1 MCYKMNEFS
10 NTRVGRKFI
19 EWTVPELINQLD
31 KLNRN
36 IEKLLEEDKPK
47 DIGEVNR
54 QIRDGINNIVEIK
67 KRSMQ

>member
-1 MCYKMNEFS
+1 MNEFA